1 MKTSFEVLI
10 SEDIHVVICMV
21 QVLKQDIQDNK
32 PLIDKLNKTGLALT
46 KLSLSPDDVDLVKTT
61 MEDDNKRVDTIRRA
75 IRDRSMSI
83 DEALQQSAVVSRRA

>member
-1 MKTSFEVLI
+1 
-10 SEDIHVVICMV
+10 MV

-83 DEALQQSAVVSRRA
+83 DEALQQSAVVSCRAFFVDWVFYWFKQQFF